1 MTSYRE
7 AVGESLRELDLA
19 INAIWR
25 LGQNMVVGWSHE
37 GSNVL
42 LCVVPTLL
50 VFEAAATVP
59 QVFQGQRHMPSIP
72 FQNLC
77 KDLQARPNRVS
88 LPLQVGDGREELSP
102 AIIDNLI
109 RRYSVTR
116 TPHRAVMLFD
126 IVGFSLASSIEQ
138 VAQLNSLEY
147 SINGATKRLR
157 QVGTELE
164 LARST
169 VGDGFYVWNRSTG
182 LQADIATYIALIL
195 ILADNARARR
205 EVQSGFVPLLRA
217 CFTIGPHYS
226 YHQVE
231 GTSPRGFEYI
241 VGEVTITLARLISK
255 ALTNQMIVGAFRR
268 PLDNVPG
275 RELDTP
281 MFMTQAAAAMAKLS
295 GLEMG
300 DYPLTE
306 LRSYLTGAEL
316 KDGRYGVEGFK
327 IKDKHGLLHECFN
340 ANVVLVDEAG
350 TRTELGMKRGEL
362 DQFEAER
369 FRYDLTAEQMVK
381 MFAQMRETAP
391 AG

>member
-42 LCVVPTLL
+42 LCVVPTLR

-77 KDLQARPNRVS
+77 KDLQARPNRVA

-102 AIIDNLI
+102 AIVDNLI

-157 QVGTELE
+157 QVGMELE

-275 RELDTP
+275 REVDTP
-281 MFMTQAAAAMAKLS
+281 MFMTQAAAAMARLS

-300 DYPLTE
+300 DYHVTE

-350 TRTELGMKRGEL
+350 TRTELGIKRSEL
-362 DQFEAER
+362 DQFDAER

-381 MFAQMRETAP
+381 MFAQMRESAP
-391 AG
+391 AS